1 MDSTISTDCSEANV
15 SSGSQ
20 NLNASSEK
28 DPLQSFM
35 NSLYDES
42 DDEFHVSYDDD
53 DTFAAEAIIR
63 NYDDKQPMDTN
74 LLDYWYSKRFSN
86 PILYK
91 LAMVVHGVPATQVSV
106 ERCFSILRFIFSDYR
121 TRLLP
126 ELLADIMFIRLN
138 AEFT

>member
-1 MDSTISTDCSEANV
+1 
-15 SSGSQ
+15 
-20 NLNASSEK
+20 
-28 DPLQSFM
+28 M
-35 NSLYDES
+35 NSLYDEC
-42 DDEFHVSYDDD
+42 DKDLQDSYDDD
-53 DTFAAEAIIR
+53 DIIAADAVIR
-63 NYDDKQPMDTN
+63 NYEDKQSLDTN

-121 TRLLP
+121 TRLHP